1 MQEPTPQQ
9 KQWKQQCVP
18 QNTARPC
25 LWKCE
30 FPTCFHRG
38 LHFLCPACITT
49 ALRQPCLLPFLPTLL
64 ASQCSAIQ
72 HRSESCCNSL
82 YYSPAATKQ
91 ITYSPQ
97 RTHPLFM
104 DSLLPGSS
112 HKQSCSFLPWQL
124 ISQMLV
130 HLLTKVTSVQTT
142 THRTQF

>member
-1 MQEPTPQQ
+1 MSCLHYHSFE
-9 KQWKQQCVP
+9 
-18 QNTARPC
+18 TAVLAP
-25 LWKCE
+25 
-30 FPTCFHRG
+30 FSSYAVGFSM
-38 LHFLCPACITT
+38 LCNPASVRI
-49 ALRQPCLLPFLPTLL
+49 LLQF
-64 ASQCSAIQ
+64 
-72 HRSESCCNSL
+72 
-82 YYSPAATKQ
+82 SPAATKQ

-124 ISQMLV
+124 ISQMFV